1 LSRVVAIFRGAGQP
15 RVDHLMNDSSRSEIT
30 RVLSRLQAGEIDQ
43 RAASDHIFEAAYNE
57 LRRLASHL
65 MRGERSDHT
74 LRPTALV
81 HEAYVRLADTATI
94 SWQSR
99 AQFFAIA
106 ARAMRNVLVDHARR
120 RAADKRGGQW
130 QRVTLDPELGPAHDV
145 KILRFEE
152 ILVRLTELDG
162 RMARV
167 VELRVFG
174 GMTVKEIAHVLA
186 VSPRTVD
193 NDWGMARMWFTR
205 ELANSAQ

>member
-1 LSRVVAIFRGAGQP
+1 MSDAS
-15 RVDHLMNDSSRSEIT
+15 HSEIT

-43 RAASDHIFEAAYNE
+43 RAASDRIFEVAYHE

-65 MRGERSDHT
+65 MRAERSDHT

-81 HEAYVRLADTATI
+81 HEAYVRLADTTTI

-120 RAADKRGGQW
+120 RAADKREGQW
-130 QRVTLDPELGPAHDV
+130 QRVTLDPAFGPAHDV

-152 ILVRLTELDG
+152 ILVRLTEMDG

-193 NDWGMARMWFTR
+193 SDWSMARMWFSR
-205 ELANSAQ
+205 ELAKATP